1 VNRATTARE
10 ALVAELI
17 GDVAQLLDRV
27 ETLTPTINAARHALT
42 DAARNLASSVGPMQ
56 AHMAALADHTKTKA
70 VEHIVR
76 RTNLIAAQTLQ
87 EQTRAMTESARA
99 IINSEVGPPLRQ
111 LAATVKDVVERAHR
125 PWDAWLTHAATAI
138 VSGICSAG
146 LVVHFLGR

>member
-1 VNRATTARE
+1 
-10 ALVAELI
+10 LVAELI

-27 ETLTPTINAARHALT
+27 ETLTPIINDARHSLT
-42 DAARNLASSVGPMQ
+42 DAARNLAASVGPLQ
-56 AHMAALADHTKTKA
+56 TDMAALADHTKTKA